1 MATFDL
7 WMNRGQHDTFVL
19 VINLLF
25 TYWKQ
30 HHVTIALF
38 NVNDIIKHG
47 IGKELKALL
56 EKFFLASKFLCYV
69 KDEGTMV
76 LKFVISCEALS
87 L

>member
-25 TYWKQ
+25 TYWK
-30 HHVTIALF
+30 HRHVTIVLF

-47 IGKELKALL
+47 LARQLKTLL
-56 EKFFLASKFLCYV
+56 EKFCLASKILCYV
-69 KDEGTMV
+69 KDEST
-76 LKFVISCEALS
+76 KA
-87 L
+87 